1 MPISTRLSAIMIIA
15 SSAVLISAC
24 GALKTQTTPV
34 VATSSSTSAPA
45 VIVKVDNIDALP
57 TMSLRSKL
65 LYRDW
70 LTKASPRAFA
80 LAADGSAY
88 RTWGVTTDPSVPQ
101 DVPERAIHRCIK
113 AGKLGCKLYAV
124 DNSVVWTN

>member
-1 MPISTRLSAIMIIA
+1 MHISTHLSAIMIVLSTA
-15 SSAVLISAC
+15 ALFSACSVFKPKTAPEVAVSPAAVL
-24 GALKTQTTPV
+24 
-34 VATSSSTSAPA
+34 
-45 VIVKVDNIDALP
+45 VKIDNIEALP
-57 TMSLRSKL
+57 TTSFRSKL
-65 LYRDW
+65 LYREW

-88 RTWGVTTDPSVPQ
+88 RTWGVTTDPTVPQ

-113 AGKLGCKLYAV
+113 AGKQGCKLYAV

>member
-1 MPISTRLSAIMIIA
+1 MRLSTRLSTIVIA
-15 SSAVLISAC
+15 TSVAALLSAC
-24 GALKTQTTPV
+24 GLFKPQPTPALV
-34 VATSSSTSAPA
+34 VSPA
-45 VIVKVDNIDALP
+45 DQASMTVNIDNIDALP
-57 TMSLRSKL
+57 SKSFRSKM

-70 LTKASPRAFA
+70 LTKAPPRAFA

-88 RTWGVTTDPSVPQ
+88 RTWGVTTDPNVPQ

-113 AGKLGCKLYAV
+113 AGKQGCKLYAV

>member
-1 MPISTRLSAIMIIA
+1 MRMSTRLSAIMIVL
-15 SSAVLISAC
+15 SAAALFSAC
-24 GALKTQTTPV
+24 SIFKPQVSPEVAATPV
-34 VATSSSTSAPA
+34 TVH
-45 VIVKVDNIDALP
+45 VKVDNVDALP
-57 TMSLRSKL
+57 TTSFRSKL

-70 LTKASPRAFA
+70 LTKAPPRAFA

-101 DVPERAIHRCIK
+101 DVHERAIHRCIK
-113 AGKLGCKLYAV
+113 AGKQGCKLYAV

>member
-1 MPISTRLSAIMIIA
+1 MRLSTRLSTIVIA
-15 SSAVLISAC
+15 ASVTILLSAC
-24 GALKTQTTPV
+24 GILKPQ
-34 VATSSSTSAPA
+34 AAPA
-45 VIVKVDNIDALP
+45 LVVSPADQATVVVKIDNIDALP
-57 TMSLRSKL
+57 TTSFRSKL

-88 RTWGVTTDPSVPQ
+88 RTWGVTTDPTVPQ
-101 DVPERAIHRCIK
+101 DVPGRAIHRCIK
-113 AGKLGCKLYAV
+113 AGKQGCKLYAV

>member
-1 MPISTRLSAIMIIA
+1 MCLSTRLSVIVIVA
-15 SSAVLISAC
+15 SV
-24 GALKTQTTPV
+24 GALLSSCGVLKPQPTPALV
-34 VATSSSTSAPA
+34 VSTADLD
-45 VIVKVDNIDALP
+45 IVVVKIDNIDALP
-57 TMSLRSKL
+57 TASLRSKI

-88 RTWGVTTDPSVPQ
+88 RTWGVTTDPNVPQ
-101 DVPERAIHRCIK
+101 NVPERAIHRCIK
-113 AGKLGCKLYAV
+113 AGKQGCKLYAV